1 MSVLTREEF
10 LNRLNERVG
19 EDTSDN
25 AISFIEDMTE
35 TFDSMSQSDGEDW
48 KKKYEELDESWKKR
62 YRERFFSTPT
72 EENEE
77 DFSSNNNERKPTTFD
92 ELFTVKE
99 N

>member
-25 AISFIEDMTE
+25 AISFLEDMTE

-77 DFSSNNNERKPTTFD
+77 DFSSNNNERKP
-92 ELFTVKE
+92 LKIYLQ
-99 N
+99 